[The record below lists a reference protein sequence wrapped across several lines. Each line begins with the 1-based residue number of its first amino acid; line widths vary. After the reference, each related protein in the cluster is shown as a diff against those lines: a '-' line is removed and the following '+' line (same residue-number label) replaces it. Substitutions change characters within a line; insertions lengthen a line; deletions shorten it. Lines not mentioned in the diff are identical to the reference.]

1 VLELVRRVA
10 RVIAV
15 VAAVTATVAVG
26 ASAAAEPVTL
36 RFASVAPDGSEW
48 ARLMRAFAREVEH
61 ATEGDVQIRWYFSGI
76 AGGEQ
81 DMIDRIRRG
90 QLDGA
95 ASGGMMC
102 QRLAPSMRVMRI
114 VGLFQS
120 REEALHVLGKLRPR
134 LDRELSRSG
143 FSNLGEAGMGSD
155 IIFSRTPI
163 ASLDDLR
170 RAKFWVWDLDEVWQ
184 RELPAMGIHVLPL
197 PVESAG
203 AAYEDGRSDGF
214 FGITTA
220 ALAFQWSTR
229 ARYFAELRMG
239 YLMGCLVVSH
249 ESFDPLPTADQQ
261 AIRGA
266 AAKLMREM
274 ENMGQ
279 QQESQ
284 LLGGLFERQ
293 GMHRVPVSDA
303 FRSEFFQLAHDA
315 RDRLEGELTTS
326 ELLGE
331 VSGWLADFRAQ
342 HR

>member
-1 VLELVRRVA
+1 LLVRSAAIFAIVS
-10 RVIAV
+10 VAV
-15 VAAVTATVAVG
+15 VAAAD
-26 ASAAAEPVTL
+26 PVTL
-36 RFASVAPDGSEW
+36 RFATIAPDGSEW
-48 ARLMRAFAREVEH
+48 ARLQRSFAREVEH
-61 ATEGDVQIRWYFSGI
+61 ATEGAVQIRWYFSGI

-114 VGLFQS
+114 AGLFQS
-120 REEALHVLGKLRPR
+120 RDEALHVLGKLRPR
-134 LDRELSRSG
+134 LDREFSHSG
-143 FSNLGEAGMGSD
+143 FANLGEAGMGSD

-163 ASLDDLR
+163 RTLDDLR
-170 RAKFWVWDLDEVWQ
+170 RGRFWVWDLDEVWQ

-220 ALAFQWSTR
+220 ALAFQWSAR
-229 ARYFAELRMG
+229 ARYFSELRMA
-239 YLMGCLVVSH
+239 YLMGCLVVSN
-249 ESFDPLPTADQQ
+249 ESFDPLPTQDQQ
-261 AIRGA
+261 AIRAA
-266 AAKLMREM
+266 AAKLMLAM
-274 ENMGQ
+274 ESMGQ
-279 QQESQ
+279 QQESA

-293 GMHRVPVSDA
+293 GMHRVVVSDA
-303 FRSEFFQLAHDA
+303 LRSEFFELARDA
-315 RDRLEGELTTS
+315 RDRLGAELTAP

-331 VSGWLADFRAQ
+331 VNAWLADFRVQ
-342 HR
+342 HH

>member
-1 VLELVRRVA
+1 LYELARCAAFLVA
-10 RVIAV
+10 FS
-15 VAAVTATVAVG
+15 VAAA
-26 ASAAAEPVTL
+26 AAAEPVTL
-36 RFASVAPDGSEW
+36 RLASVAPDGSEW
-48 ARLMRAFAREVEH
+48 ARLMRSFAREVDS
-61 ATEGDVQIRWYFSGI
+61 ATEGAVQIRWYFSGI

-102 QRLAPSMRVMRI
+102 QRLAPSLRVMRI

-120 REEALHVLGKLRPR
+120 REEAAHVLGKLRPR
-134 LDRELSRSG
+134 LDRELLHAG
-143 FSNLGEAGMGSD
+143 FANLGEAGMGSD

-163 ASLDDLR
+163 NSFEDLR
-170 RAKFWVWDLDEVWQ
+170 RARLWVWDLDDVLQ
-184 RELPAMGIHVLPL
+184 RQLPALGLRVLPL

-203 AAYEDGRSDGF
+203 AAYDDGRTDGF
-214 FGITTA
+214 VGITTA
-220 ALAFQWSTR
+220 ALAFQWSAR
-229 ARYFAELRMG
+229 ARYFSELHMG
-239 YLMGCLVVSH
+239 YLMGCLVVAN
-249 ESFDPLPTADQQ
+249 EAFDPLPTADQQ

-279 QQESQ
+279 QQEAA

-293 GMHRVPVSDA
+293 GMRRVAVSDA
-303 FRSEFFQLAHDA
+303 LRSELFELARDA
-315 RDRLEGELTTS
+315 RDRLGASLTAP

-342 HR
+342 HQ

>member
-1 VLELVRRVA
+1 LL
-10 RVIAV
+10 
-15 VAAVTATVAVG
+15 VAVAIAG
-26 ASAAAEPVTL
+26 GAAADPVTL
-36 RFASVAPDGSEW
+36 RLASVAPDGSEW
-48 ARLMRAFAREVEH
+48 ARLMRSFAREVNA

-81 DMIDRIRRG
+81 EMIDRIHRG

-102 QRLAPSMRVMRI
+102 QRLAPSMRVMRV

-120 REEALHVLGKLRPR
+120 RDEARHVLGKLRPR
-134 LDRELSRSG
+134 LDRELARSG
-143 FSNLGEAGMGSD
+143 FANLGEAGMGSD
-155 IIFSRTPI
+155 IIFSRAPI
-163 ASLDDLR
+163 NSLEDLR
-170 RAKFWVWDLDEVWQ
+170 RGRFWVWDLDDVLQ
-184 RELPAMGIHVLPL
+184 RELPGLGIHVLPL

-203 AAYEDGRSDGF
+203 AAYDDRRSDGF

-220 ALAFQWSTR
+220 ALAFQWSAR
-229 ARYFAELRMG
+229 ARYFSELRLG
-239 YLMGCLVVSH
+239 YLMGCLLVSN

-261 AIRGA
+261 AIRAA
-266 AAKLMREM
+266 AAKLMGEM
-274 ENMGQ
+274 ETMGQ
-279 QQESQ
+279 QQETA

-303 FRSEFFQLAHDA
+303 LRSEFFDLARDA
-315 RDRLEGELTTS
+315 RERLAATLTTP

-331 VSGWLADFRAQ
+331 VGGWLADFRAQ